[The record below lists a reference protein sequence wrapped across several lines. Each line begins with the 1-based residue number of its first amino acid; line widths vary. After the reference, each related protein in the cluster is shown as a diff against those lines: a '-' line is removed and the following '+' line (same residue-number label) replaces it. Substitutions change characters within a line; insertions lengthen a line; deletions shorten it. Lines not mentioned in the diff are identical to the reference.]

1 MRGKTNRDTIKTL
14 RIEIARDEN
23 SLLIPLTFANFQLS
37 MGEQIEKFIP
47 IGPDWNFSY
56 TVVIIKFHQISVP

>member
-47 IGPDWNFSY
+47 IGP
-56 TVVIIKFHQISVP
+56 V